1 MPIARIAR
9 YICFLNSGGPLSVA
23 DVQPFSMPMRT
34 IAIQS
39 SNVSWVFFSP
49 FLLIL
54 VSNFRLILSGMLI
67 RVDPDGNNVA

>member
-1 MPIARIAR
+1 
-9 YICFLNSGGPLSVA
+9 
-23 DVQPFSMPMRT
+23 MPMRT
-34 IAIQS
+34 IAMQS

-67 RVDPDGNNVA
+67 RVDPDGDNVA